1 MTMSSKIFLLLFML
15 SVGAA
20 ADGEPVDNGTGH
32 LPEAATREKR
42 SDDFPA
48 SQVVVDDLAQKVN
61 HHEAEIT
68 ELKTLVNK
76 LQADLGKARTEVG
89 FFAYHLSSRLSV
101 LASGTV
107 IMERTYTNQGSAYD
121 THSGTFRAPV
131 SGTYAFFVTIRPYTD
146 TPTLVYITLEG
157 STRATAYASHNYLQA
172 TAHVVLHL
180 SAGQRVW
187 LRNGY
192 SVNHDLYGGAYSH
205 FSGFLVQADP

>member
-1 MTMSSKIFLLLFML
+1 MSSKIFLLLFML

-76 LQADLGKARTEVG
+76 LQADLG
-89 FFAYHLSSRLSV
+89 
-101 LASGTV
+101 
-107 IMERTYTNQGSAYD
+107 
-121 THSGTFRAPV
+121 
-131 SGTYAFFVTIRPYTD
+131 
-146 TPTLVYITLEG
+146 
-157 STRATAYASHNYLQA
+157 
-172 TAHVVLHL
+172 
-180 SAGQRVW
+180 QRVW